1 MCTISPFGISIIFPC
16 LVLGVKKLTH
26 TGAVRSLAFS
36 VFYAFMVMGALL
48 GGPIVDFIR
57 RDIGKT
63 QFEYIH
69 TNVETGRIERR
80 YFEVS
85 AWRTIC
91 FFGFVLNASMIII
104 NAFYDKKIED
114 RFQDIPIDHEAL
126 ARLTCGEIFSDIVRD
141 HRFWRFMLF
150 SFVIVGSKMVFSLLF
165 FMIPKMLTQDDGEDA
180 PFGVYV
186 SIAPLLIIVFL
197 FFLTPI

>member
-1 MCTISPFGISIIFPC
+1 

-26 TGAVRSLAFS
+26 TGPVRSLGFS

-91 FFGFVLNASMIII
+91 FFGFILNAIMIILL
-104 NAFYDKKIED
+104 AFYD
-114 RFQDIPIDHEAL
+114 
-126 ARLTCGEIFSDIVRD
+126 
-141 HRFWRFMLF
+141 
-150 SFVIVGSKMVFSLLF
+150 
-165 FMIPKMLTQDDGEDA
+165 
-180 PFGVYV
+180 
-186 SIAPLLIIVFL
+186 
-197 FFLTPI
+197 

>member
-1 MCTISPFGISIIFPC
+1 M
-16 LVLGVKKLTH
+16 VLGVKKLTH